1 MREKQWF
8 SKELNLKE
16 WHLKHSNAK
25 SKRSFFEAKIAEH
38 TNHNISSNVCYLQS
52 QGQNLEKILKNFK
65 KLELQTYVK
74 LTLQHWR
81 EQRFYEVY
89 QKSVENT
96 YV

>member
-1 MREKQWF
+1 MIFQRIEF
-8 SKELNLKE
+8 ERMTFE
-16 WHLKHSNAK
+16 HSNAK

-74 LTLQHWR
+74 LTLQH
-81 EQRFYEVY
+81 
-89 QKSVENT
+89 
-96 YV
+96 